1 MFSGNLDQ
9 MPLAEVLR
17 LLSMSH
23 QTGALIIR
31 HDSFSGSVF
40 FQVGQLVHAASG
52 ALDGID
58 ALTSLSTHRMG
69 AFSFAEGMV
78 APTQSLVS
86 YPTDKLIDKLSQKA
100 AEQDALAQ
108 ATLQPSDLPHY
119 LAGKKVQGMVAAPD
133 ELTFLLMADGKRN
146 VAEISNLSGRSV
158 EDVGRIF
165 GKFRQ
170 AGMIEVAEGPPVQ
183 AAPAAAPAPPPP
195 AAPIEPIPHS
205 APEARGTEDHE
216 TNKPRYWRGKLI
228 E

>member
-58 ALTSLSTHRMG
+58 ALTSLSAHRVG

-108 ATLQPSDLPHY
+108 ATLRPSDLPHY

-146 VAEISNLSGRSV
+146 VATIAGQSGRSV

-170 AGMIEVAEGPPVQ
+170 AGMIDVAAGSPVEVVPD
-183 AAPAAAPAPPPP
+183 AAPG
-195 AAPIEPIPHS
+195 AAPISEPEVPAIP
-205 APEARGTEDHE
+205 AEEKPHE
-216 TNKPRYWRGKLI
+216 TSKQPRYWRGKLI